1 MCCVFVLFFFFKQTS
16 ASAMRIRDWSSDVC
30 SSDVPAPLSCPRLM
44 RSAPPTWPA
53 FSRRQTDRPRRAAKM
68 AMVRPAGPAPAM
80 TISYVACG
88 VEWAVVILF
97 GIRHQRSQVGFGYHN
112 VIMTLY
118 QAARISFLYDDDVR
132 NIPPFAASCGD
143 RKRV

>member
-1 MCCVFVLFFFFKQTS
+1 
-16 ASAMRIRDWSSDVC
+16 
-30 SSDVPAPLSCPRLM
+30 M

-80 TISYVACG
+80 TIPYVACG
-88 VEWAVVILF
+88 VAWAVVILF
-97 GIRHQRSQVGFGYHN
+97 GIRHQSSQVGFGYHN

-118 QAARISFLYDDDVR
+118 QAARLSILYAADVGHLTPLDGKSLR
-132 NIPPFAASCGD
+132 
-143 RKRV
+143 

>member
-1 MCCVFVLFFFFKQTS
+1 
-16 ASAMRIRDWSSDVC
+16 
-30 SSDVPAPLSCPRLM
+30 M

-68 AMVRPAGPAPAM
+68 AMVRPAGPATAM
-80 TISYVACG
+80 TISSVACG

-118 QAARISFLYDDDVR
+118 QSARLSFLSAAHVR
-132 NIPPFAASCGD
+132 IIAPFPATRG
-143 RKRV
+143 RKEAE

>member
-1 MCCVFVLFFFFKQTS
+1 
-16 ASAMRIRDWSSDVC
+16 
-30 SSDVPAPLSCPRLM
+30 
-44 RSAPPTWPA
+44 
-53 FSRRQTDRPRRAAKM
+53 
-68 AMVRPAGPAPAM
+68 MVGPAGQAPAM

-118 QAARISFLYDDDVR
+118 QAARISFLYDADVR
-132 NIPPFAASCGD
+132 NIAPFAASCG
-143 RKRV
+143 RKGSYVDMPSYHYAVLAYPRPLQHRPEIGRGSFR

>member
-1 MCCVFVLFFFFKQTS
+1 
-16 ASAMRIRDWSSDVC
+16 
-30 SSDVPAPLSCPRLM
+30 M

-88 VEWAVVILF
+88 VEWAVVISF
-97 GIRHQRSQVGFGYHN
+97 GLRTQRSQVGFGYPN
-112 VIMTLY
+112 VIMTLS
-118 QAARISFLYDDDVR
+118 QAATISVLYDAAVR
-132 NIPPFAASCGD
+132 NIEPFAPSFGLTGIY
-143 RKRV
+143 VQIP